1 VSKNLQELL
10 EMELKQLQEAGEI
23 LEYSYDVCSKIG
35 IKESYTFEELDKF
48 EALTGR
54 FARTSDILI
63 QKIFRTLDNMELEMP
78 GTAIDR
84 INRAERRGLISAE
97 TFKEIRYLR
106 NDIAHE
112 YVLDTVDEI
121 YKKTLELTPYLL
133 ETVKKVLRLY
143 SKDEQ

>member
-1 VSKNLQELL
+1 MSKNLQELL

>member
-1 VSKNLQELL
+1 MSSRNLKELMEL
-10 EMELKQLQEAGEI
+10 ELKQLREAGEI
-23 LEYSYDVCSKIG
+23 LQYSYTVCSKIG
-35 IKESYTFEELDKF
+35 IKERYTFEELDKF

-63 QKIFRTLDNMELEMP
+63 QKIFRILDNMELEMP

-84 INRAERRGLISAE
+84 INRAERRGLVSAD

-112 YVLDTVDEI
+112 YVLDAVEEI

-133 ETVKKVLRLY
+133 ETVNKILRLY
-143 SKDEQ
+143 S

>member
-1 VSKNLQELL
+1 MSNKLKELL
-10 EMELKQLQEAGEI
+10 ELELKQLREAGEI
-23 LEYSYDVCSKIG
+23 LEYSLDVCSKIG

-54 FARTSDILI
+54 FSRTSDILI

-84 INRAERRGLISAE
+84 INRAERRGLISAD

-112 YVLDTVDEI
+112 YVLDMVDEI
-121 YKKTLELTPYLL
+121 YKKTLELAPYLL
-133 ETVKKVLRLY
+133 ETMDKVLRLY
-143 SKDEQ
+143 SKKKD

>member
-1 VSKNLQELL
+1 MSKNLKELL
-10 EMELKQLQEAGEI
+10 GMELEQLREAGEI

-35 IKESYTFEELDKF
+35 IKDGYTYEELDKF

-133 ETVKKVLRLY
+133 ETVNKILDIY
-143 SKDEQ
+143 SKKEK

>member
-1 VSKNLQELL
+1 MSNKLKELL
-10 EMELKQLQEAGEI
+10 ELELKQLREAGEI
-23 LEYSYDVCSKIG
+23 LEYSLDVCSKIG
-35 IKESYTFEELDKF
+35 IKEDYTFEELDKF

-63 QKIFRTLDNMELEMP
+63 QKIFRTLDNMELELP

-84 INRAERRGLISAE
+84 INRAERRGLISAD

-112 YVLDTVDEI
+112 YVLDMVDEI

-133 ETVKKVLRLY
+133 ETMDKVLRLY
-143 SKDEQ
+143 SKKKD